1 MVEKNPFLKD
11 TDKIYGGETPADI
24 FKKKKKKVKKVKQ

>member
-11 TDKIYGGETPADI
+11 AGRIYGGETPADI
-24 FKKKKKKVKKVKQ
+24 FKKKKKVKKKKQ